1 MMCDAVVLTGSQSDS
16 LNPAVIVMVV
26 VALDIHG
33 YFLHVVVMDVVH
45 LIWHV
50 YDVMFAV
57 TRSIQQSSSTGK
69 VYIRVK

>member
-1 MMCDAVVLTGSQSDS
+1 MMCDSVVLTGSQSDS
-16 LNPAVIVMVV
+16 SNPAVIVMMV

-33 YFLHVVVMDVVH
+33 YFLHVVVMDGVH

-57 TRSIQQSSSTGK
+57 TCSIQQSSSAE
-69 VYIRVK
+69 

>member
-1 MMCDAVVLTGSQSDS
+1 MCDSVVLTGSQSDS
-16 LNPAVIVMVV
+16 SNPAVIVMMV

-33 YFLHVVVMDVVH
+33 YFLHVVVMDGVH

-57 TRSIQQSSSTGK
+57 TCSIQQSSSAE
-69 VYIRVK
+69 

>member
-1 MMCDAVVLTGSQSDS
+1 MMCGSVVLTCSQSDS
-16 LNPAVIVMVV
+16 SNPAVIVMMV

-33 YFLHVVVMDVVH
+33 YFLHVVVMDGVH

-57 TRSIQQSSSTGK
+57 TCSIQQSSSAE
-69 VYIRVK
+69 